1 MKSFIAAVAAI
12 LAIPA
17 LAIPAAIPVTKLAGP
32 AKANS
37 YIIKLKAGVSKDSH
51 IARLLEA
58 IGSLDSKVTYKYDSV
73 LQGYAG
79 IFKGPILD
87 YVRRSPDVEYV
98 LADTIYK
105 IDYFEGDE
113 KLAARAVDVQESE
126 LSRRVGNGAGVN
138 IYGLDTGILTT
149 HTCFG
154 GRAKWGKTFGNYTDA
169 DGNGHGTH
177 TAGTAAGTGYGL
189 ATGAS
194 ITAVKVC
201 SDSGSCATSDIIGG
215 VGYVVEQAGI
225 SKGPTVATMS
235 IGGGADP
242 AMDTAVSNAIDKG
255 IHFTI
260 AAGNSN
266 VDAGTTSPA
275 RVAAANTIGAIDS
288 SNNKASF
295 SNFGPAVDVWAL
307 GVNVKSAAIGSN
319 DASATLSG
327 TSMATPQ
334 VAGILAVALGNS
346 GPVAPADL
354 SASLKSHAQPIV
366 TGAPAGTTNL
376 KAVPCLLFGDVFEI
390 T

>member
-17 LAIPAAIPVTKLAGP
+17 LAIPAAIPVTKLPGP
-32 AKANS
+32 AKTDS
-37 YIIKLKAGVSKDSH
+37 YIIRLKDGVSKDSH

-79 IFKGPILD
+79 TFKGPILD
-87 YVRRSPDVEYV
+87 FIRRSSDVEYV
-98 LADTIYK
+98 QADTIYK

-113 KLAARAVDVQESE
+113 KLAARAVDDQESH
-126 LSRRVGNGAGVN
+126 LSRRIGNGAGVN
-138 IYGLDTGILTT
+138 IYGLDTGIRTT
-149 HTCFG
+149 HECFG

-177 TAGTAAGTGYGL
+177 TAGTAAGSGYGL

-215 VGYVVEQAGI
+215 VSWVVQQALI

-235 IGGGADP
+235 IGGGADQ
-242 AMDTAVSNAIDKG
+242 AMDDAVSNGIEKG
-255 IHFTI
+255 VHFTI

-266 VDAGTTSPA
+266 VDASTNSPA
-275 RVAAANTIGAIDS
+275 RVGAANTIGAIDS
-288 SNNKASF
+288 SNQKASF
-295 SNFGPAVDVWAL
+295 SNFGPVVDIWAL
-307 GVNVKSAAIGSN
+307 GVNVKSAAAGS
-319 DASATLSG
+319 DTASATLSG

-334 VAGILAVALGNS
+334 VAGIIAVVLGSYGSVSPPALS
-346 GPVAPADL
+346 D
-354 SASLKSHAQPIV
+354 SLKSHAQAVV
-366 TGAPAGTTNL
+366 TGAPSGTTNL
-376 KAVPCLLFGDVFEI
+376 KAVPW
-390 T
+390 